1 MSEINKVVK
10 YVLVDEEG
18 KKHRKKLITL
28 NPLNTEVDKLQV
40 SGTEVEPGEANVDY
54 INAKTVKN
62 IGGPAILSKSINENT
77 GADYKNLVEEIYGGD
92 SPAPTPVPPKPKP
105 NPNTP
110 EQQAIEDE
118 AIAAIESGEK
128 VIVVDGLNNLTIPA
142 DAPNAITVQG
152 VIVDGAT
159 IRNESTKSTTVKNE
173 GEAISATFDTKG
185 DAVDGSLYLSGEYND
200 IYTDSG
206 ISGVSAGLLA
216 PTEYAQIHG
225 DVTIDEN
232 CQTAKSV
239 NAVFTDGESDKD
251 HKVATNSNLNGKV
264 LTIMNAVPD
273 ETETTSPNLEVY
285 APNASVTVNGNYD
298 EVEVVCS
305 NNTLKLGA
313 KFHANKLTVKKGRL
327 LIDFLEDEMD
337 SKIGTLIIGDEASIE
352 YATTEITASKL
363 TGLTSM
369 FSGKAIVMEDI
380 ELTNKNLVPGIIAN
394 NHEELDLNG
403 HTVQMGKSDTGCM
416 MLRGTIRMD
425 IKDSVGGGKL
435 INNAESYGV
444 WTAADD
450 VVVNIRGGRFEA
462 DTHVMY
468 AQNGT
473 INIYGGEFKM
483 LNADTADRDE
493 KGLLKFLLNCLDAS
507 YTAGTA
513 HINVY
518 GGKFYEFNPAEVYG
532 EPGAPISYVAE
543 GYGVVESEE
552 DGKRVFTVLPV
563 DQIPAETPETPD
575 PETPVVEGDE
585 TPNQGE

>member
-1 MSEINKVVK
+1 MPTIFDN
-10 YVLVDEEG
+10 
-18 KKHRKKLITL
+18 L
-28 NPLNTEVDKLQV
+28 N
-40 SGTEVEPGEANVDY
+40 ANVDLSVFKKSNDDPKTPLRRHY
-54 INAKTVKN
+54 LSLVGLLDYVDIINGDLTGRELPEGMTEDTVKRMITHSVGDLDTVN
-62 IGGPAILSKSINENT
+62 AMSSEQPGPE
-77 GADYKNLVEEIYGGD
+77 
-92 SPAPTPVPPKPKP
+92 PPVPPKPEP

-110 EQQAIEDE
+110 EQQAVEDE

-128 VIVVDGLNNLTIPA
+128 VVVVDGLNNLTIPA

-185 DAVDGSLYLSGEYND
+185 DAVDGSLSLSGEYND
-200 IYTDSG
+200 IYTDSNIG
-206 ISGVSAGLLA
+206 GVSAGLLA

-239 NAVFTDGESDKD
+239 NAVFTDGEGDKD
-251 HKVATNSNLNGKV
+251 HKVATNSDLNGKV
-264 LTIMNAVPD
+264 LTIMNAVPN
-273 ETETTSPNLEVY
+273 EAETTSPNLEVY

-305 NNTLKLGA
+305 DNTLKLGT

-327 LIDFLEDEMD
+327 LVDFLDDEMD
-337 SKIGTLIIGDEASIE
+337 SKIGELIIGDEASIE

-380 ELTNKNLVPGIIAN
+380 ELTKKGLVPGIVAS

-403 HTVQMGKSDTGCM
+403 HTVQMGTTSAGCM
-416 MLRGTIRMD
+416 MLRGSIRMD

-444 WTAADD
+444 WAAADG

-462 DTHVMY
+462 YTHVMY
-468 AQNGT
+468 AEKGE
-473 INIYGGEFKM
+473 INIYGGEFVM
-483 LNADTADRDE
+483 LGENADVDE
-493 KGLLKFLLNCLDAS
+493 KGHYKFLLNCYDAN
-507 YTAGTA
+507 YQAGTA
-513 HINVY
+513 RIKVY
-518 GGKFYEFNPAEVYG
+518 GGKFYNFNPAESYS
-532 EPGAPISYVAE
+532 EPSGPVNFVAE
-543 GYGVVESEE
+543 GYKSVMTIE
-552 DGKRVFTVLPV
+552 DGIKVFTVVPN
-563 DQIPAETPETPD
+563 DTPD
-575 PETPVVEGDE
+575 PNP
-585 TPNQGE
+585 GE

>member
-1 MSEINKVVK
+1 MPTIFDN
-10 YVLVDEEG
+10 
-18 KKHRKKLITL
+18 L
-28 NPLNTEVDKLQV
+28 N
-40 SGTEVEPGEANVDY
+40 ANVDLSVFKKSNDDPKTPLRRHY
-54 INAKTVKN
+54 LSLVGLLEYVDIINGDLTGRELPDGMTEDTVKRM
-62 IGGPAILSKSINENT
+62 ISHCVGDLDTVAAMSGEQPGPE
-77 GADYKNLVEEIYGGD
+77 
-92 SPAPTPVPPKPKP
+92 PPVPPKPEP

-118 AIAAIESGEK
+118 AITAIESGEK
-128 VIVVDGLNNLTIPA
+128 VVVVDGLNNLTIPA

-185 DAVDGSLYLSGEYND
+185 DAVDGSLSLSGEYND

-206 ISGVSAGLLA
+206 ISGVSGGLLA

-239 NAVFTDGESDKD
+239 NAVFTDGEGDKD
-251 HKVATNSNLNGKV
+251 HKVATNSDLNGKV

-273 ETETTSPNLEVY
+273 EAETTNPNLEVY

-313 KFHANKLTVKKGRL
+313 KFHANKLTVKKGRFL
-327 LIDFLEDEMD
+327 VDFLEDEMD
-337 SKIGTLIIGDEASIE
+337 SKIGELIIGDEASIE

-369 FSGKAIVMEDI
+369 FSGKATVMEDI
-380 ELTNKNLVPGIIAN
+380 ELTKKGLVPGVIAN

-403 HTVQMGKSDTGCM
+403 HTVQMGIASSGCIY
-416 MLRGTIRMD
+416 LRGSVRMD

-444 WTAADD
+444 WAGADD

-462 DTHVMY
+462 YTHVMY
-468 AQNGT
+468 AYAGE
-473 INIYGGEFKM
+473 INIYGGEFVM
-483 LNADTADRDE
+483 LGENADVDE
-493 KGLLKFLLNCLDAS
+493 KGHYKFLLNCYDAN
-507 YTAGTA
+507 YQAGTA
-513 HINVY
+513 RIKVY
-518 GGKFYEFNPAEVYG
+518 GGKFYNFNPAESYS
-532 EPGAPISYVAE
+532 EPGGPVSFVAE
-543 GYGVVESEE
+543 GYKSIMTIE
-552 DGKRVFTVLPV
+552 DGVEVFTVVPN
-563 DQIPAETPETPD
+563 DTPD
-575 PETPVVEGDE
+575 PNP
-585 TPNQGE
+585 GE

>member
-1 MSEINKVVK
+1 MPTIFDN
-10 YVLVDEEG
+10 
-18 KKHRKKLITL
+18 L
-28 NPLNTEVDKLQV
+28 N
-40 SGTEVEPGEANVDY
+40 ANVDLSVFKKSNDDPKTPLRRHY
-54 INAKTVKN
+54 LSLVGLLEYVDIINGDLTGRELPEGITEDTVKRM
-62 IGGPAILSKSINENT
+62 ISHCVGDLDTVAAMSGEQPGPE
-77 GADYKNLVEEIYGGD
+77 
-92 SPAPTPVPPKPKP
+92 PPVPPKPEP

-118 AIAAIESGEK
+118 AITAIESGEK
-128 VIVVDGLNNLTIPA
+128 VVVVDGLNNLTIPA

-185 DAVDGSLYLSGEYND
+185 DAVDGSLSLSGEYND

-206 ISGVSAGLLA
+206 ISGVSGGLLA

-239 NAVFTDGESDKD
+239 NAVFTDGEGDKD
-251 HKVATNSNLNGKV
+251 HKVATNSDLNGKV

-273 ETETTSPNLEVY
+273 EAETTNPNLEVY

-313 KFHANKLTVKKGRL
+313 KFHANKLTVKKGRFL
-327 LIDFLEDEMD
+327 VDFLEDEMD
-337 SKIGTLIIGDEASIE
+337 SKISELIIGDEASIE

-369 FSGKAIVMEDI
+369 FSGKATVMEDI
-380 ELTNKNLVPGIIAN
+380 ELTKKGLVPGVIAN

-403 HTVQMGKSDTGCM
+403 HTVQMGIASSGCIY
-416 MLRGTIRMD
+416 LRGSVRMD

-444 WTAADD
+444 WAGADD

-462 DTHVMY
+462 YTHVMY
-468 AQNGT
+468 AYAGE
-473 INIYGGEFKM
+473 INIYGGEFVM
-483 LNADTADRDE
+483 LGENADVDE
-493 KGLLKFLLNCLDAS
+493 KGHYKFLLNCYDAN
-507 YTAGTA
+507 YQAGTA
-513 HINVY
+513 RIKVY
-518 GGKFYEFNPAEVYG
+518 GGKFYNFNPAESYS
-532 EPGAPISYVAE
+532 EPGGPVSFVAE
-543 GYGVVESEE
+543 GYKSIMTIE
-552 DGKRVFTVLPV
+552 DGVEVFTVVPN
-563 DQIPAETPETPD
+563 DTPD
-575 PETPVVEGDE
+575 PNP
-585 TPNQGE
+585 GE

>member
-1 MSEINKVVK
+1 MPTIFDN
-10 YVLVDEEG
+10 
-18 KKHRKKLITL
+18 L
-28 NPLNTEVDKLQV
+28 N
-40 SGTEVEPGEANVDY
+40 ANVDLSVFKKSNDDPKTPLRRHY
-54 INAKTVKN
+54 LSLVGLLEYVDIINGDLTGRELPEGMTEDTVKRMITHSVGDLDTVN
-62 IGGPAILSKSINENT
+62 AMSSEQPGPE
-77 GADYKNLVEEIYGGD
+77 
-92 SPAPTPVPPKPKP
+92 PPVPPKPEP

-110 EQQAIEDE
+110 EQQVVEDE

-128 VIVVDGLNNLTIPA
+128 VVVVDGLNNLTIPA

-185 DAVDGSLYLSGEYND
+185 DAVDGSLSLSGEYND

-216 PTEYAQIHG
+216 PVEYAQIHG

-239 NAVFTDGESDKD
+239 NAVFTDGEGDKD
-251 HKVATNSNLNGKV
+251 HKVATNSDLNGKV

-273 ETETTSPNLEVY
+273 EAETTSPNLEVY

-305 NNTLKLGA
+305 DNTLKLGT

-327 LIDFLEDEMD
+327 LVDFLDDEMD
-337 SKIGTLIIGDEASIE
+337 SKIGELIIGDEASIE
-352 YATTEITASKL
+352 YATTEITASNLK
-363 TGLTSM
+363 GLTSI

-380 ELTNKNLVPGIIAN
+380 ELTKKGLDPGIVAS

-403 HTVQMGKSDTGCM
+403 HTVQMGTTSAGCM
-416 MLRGTIRMD
+416 MLRGSIRMD

-444 WTAADD
+444 WAAAEG
-450 VVVNIRGGRFEA
+450 VVVNIRGGHFEA
-462 DTHVMY
+462 YTHVMY
-468 AQNGT
+468 AEKGE
-473 INIYGGEFKM
+473 INIYGGEFAM
-483 LNADTADRDE
+483 LGDADVDE
-493 KGLLKFLLNCLDAS
+493 KGHYKFLLNCLDAS
-507 YTAGTA
+507 YQAGTA
-513 HINVY
+513 RINVY
-518 GGKFYEFNPAEVYG
+518 GGKFYNFNPAESYS
-532 EPGAPISYVAE
+532 EPGGPVNFVAE
-543 GYGVVESEE
+543 GYHVEETEE
-552 DGKRVFTVLPV
+552 NGIPVFTVVPN
-563 DQIPAETPETPD
+563 DTPD
-575 PETPVVEGDE
+575 PNP
-585 TPNQGE
+585 GE

>member
-1 MSEINKVVK
+1 MPTIFDN
-10 YVLVDEEG
+10 
-18 KKHRKKLITL
+18 L
-28 NPLNTEVDKLQV
+28 N
-40 SGTEVEPGEANVDY
+40 ANVDLSVFKKSNDDPKTPLRRHY
-54 INAKTVKN
+54 LSLVGLLEYVDIINGDLTGRELPEGITEDTVKRM
-62 IGGPAILSKSINENT
+62 ITHSVGDLDTVAAMSGEQPGPEP
-77 GADYKNLVEEIYGGD
+77 E
-92 SPAPTPVPPKPKP
+92 PPVPPKPEP

-110 EQQAIEDE
+110 EQQVIEDE
-118 AIAAIESGEK
+118 AIAAIETGEK

-159 IRNESTKSTTVKNE
+159 IRNESTKGTTVKNE

-185 DAVDGSLYLSGEYND
+185 DAVDGSLSLSGEYND

-216 PTEYAQIHG
+216 PVEYAQIHG

-239 NAVFTDGESDKD
+239 NAVFTDGEGDKD

-273 ETETTSPNLEVY
+273 EAETTSPNLEVY

-313 KFHANKLTVKKGRL
+313 KFHANKLTVTKGRL
-327 LIDFLEDEMD
+327 LVDFLEDEMATRV
-337 SKIGTLIIGDEASIE
+337 GELIIGDEASIE

-380 ELTNKNLVPGIIAN
+380 ETTKNLVPGILAN

-403 HTVQMGKSDTGCM
+403 HTVQMGRNDSGCM
-416 MLRGTIRMD
+416 MLRGSIRMD

-435 INNAESYGV
+435 INNANSYGV
-444 WTAADD
+444 WAAAEG
-450 VVVNIRGGRFEA
+450 VVINIRGGRFEA
-462 DTHVMY
+462 YTHVMY
-468 AQNGT
+468 AEKGE
-473 INIYGGEFKM
+473 INIYGGEFVM
-483 LNADTADRDE
+483 LGENTEVDE
-493 KGLLKFLLNCLDAS
+493 KGHYKFLLNCLDAS
-507 YTAGTA
+507 YQAGTA
-513 HINVY
+513 RINVY
-518 GGKFYEFNPAEVYG
+518 GGKFYNFNPAEAYG

-543 GYGVVESEE
+543 GYKSVMTVE
-552 DGKRVFTVLPV
+552 DGVEVFEVVPN
-563 DQIPAETPETPD
+563 DTPD
-575 PETPVVEGDE
+575 PNP
-585 TPNQGE
+585 GE